1 MEFFTKFPVMERVS
15 LLEMKKGIDLSFRLF
30 SRKYG
35 DAIEAFFD
43 PLLFFLVW
51 LEKLLL
57 KTPWPII
64 ILVVATLA
72 WFGSRSWKLVV
83 GSAIA
88 FMLIGYFGMWND
100 CMATVAIIS
109 VCTIICIAI
118 GIPIGVV
125 MSKSDRVEKTI
136 IPVLDMMQTIPS
148 FVYLVPILMLLGIG
162 KVPGLIAVCIYAV
175 PPVIRLTNLGIR
187 EVDKETLEAC
197 DSYGATPFQ
206 KLTTVQIPLSLP
218 TIFAGVNQTIMMALA
233 MVVIASMIGVKGL
246 GVPILRAISNQYLAL
261 GLMNGLAI
269 VALAIIFDRITQ
281 EYGRRIQKHRGIKK
295 ISLGQFHLNLN
306 TDFSR
311 QNF

>member
-1 MEFFTKFPVMERVS
+1 MEFFSTFPVMERVA
-15 LLEMKKGIDLSFRLF
+15 LLELKKGIDLSFRLF

-57 KTPWPII
+57 NTPWPII

-83 GSAIA
+83 GSSIA
-88 FMLIGYFGMWND
+88 FILIGYFGMWND

-109 VCTIICIAI
+109 VCTIICIVI

-125 MSKSDRVEKTI
+125 MSKSDRVEKAI
-136 IPVLDMMQTIPS
+136 VPVLDMMQTIPS

-162 KVPGLIAVCIYAV
+162 KVPGLIAVCIYAL
-175 PPVIRLTNLGIR
+175 PPVVRLTNLGIR

-281 EYGRRIQKHRGIKK
+281 EYGRRIQKHRGITKK
-295 ISLGQFHLNLN
+295 
-306 TDFSR
+306 
-311 QNF
+311 

>member
-1 MEFFTKFPVMERVS
+1 MEFFTQFPVMERVP
-15 LLEMKKGIDLSFRLF
+15 LMELKKGIDLSFRLF

-35 DAIEAFFD
+35 DAIENFFD

-51 LEKLLL
+51 LEKLLIT
-57 KTPWPII
+57 TPWPII
-64 ILVVATLA
+64 IIVIGILA

-88 FMLIGYFGMWND
+88 FILIGYFGMWND

-109 VCTIICIAI
+109 VCTIICIAV

-125 MSKSDRVEKTI
+125 MSKSERAEKAI
-136 IPVLDMMQTIPS
+136 VPVLDMMQTIPS

-261 GLMNGLAI
+261 GLLNGLAI

-281 EYGRRIQKHRGIKK
+281 EYGRRIQKHRGQKK
-295 ISLGQFHLNLN
+295 
-306 TDFSR
+306 
-311 QNF
+311 

>member
-1 MEFFTKFPVMERVS
+1 MEFLTKFPVMERVP
-15 LLEMKKGIDLSFRLF
+15 LMELKKGIDLSFRLF

-35 DAIEAFFD
+35 DAIENFFD

-57 KTPWPII
+57 TTPWPII
-64 ILVVATLA
+64 ILVVAMLA

-83 GSAIA
+83 GSSIA

-109 VCTIICIAI
+109 VCTIICIVI

-136 IPVLDMMQTIPS
+136 VPVLDMMQTIPS

-281 EYGRRIQKHRGIKK
+281 EYGRRIQKHRVITKK
-295 ISLGQFHLNLN
+295 
-306 TDFSR
+306 
-311 QNF
+311 

>member
-1 MEFFTKFPVMERVS
+1 MEFFTKFPVMERTA
-15 LLEMKKGIDLSFRLF
+15 LMELKKSIDLSFRLF

-35 DAIEAFFD
+35 DAIESFFD
-43 PLLFFLVW
+43 PLLFFLVR

-57 KTPWPII
+57 ATPWPVI
-64 ILVVATLA
+64 ILVVAILA

-83 GSAIA
+83 GSAVA
-88 FMLIGYFGMWND
+88 FMLIGYFGMWED
-100 CMATVAIIS
+100 TMATVAIIT
-109 VCTIICIAI
+109 VCTILCIAV
-118 GIPIGVV
+118 GIPIGVL
-125 MSKSDRVEKTI
+125 MSKSDRAEKTI
-136 IPVLDMMQTIPS
+136 LPILDMMQTIPS

-162 KVPGLIAVCIYAV
+162 KVPGLIAVCIYAL
-175 PPVIRLTNLGIR
+175 PPVVRLTNLGIR

-206 KLTTVQIPLSLP
+206 KLTSVQIPLSLP

-281 EYGRRIQKHRGIKK
+281 QYGKRMQKHRGIQQK
-295 ISLGQFHLNLN
+295 
-306 TDFSR
+306 
-311 QNF
+311 

>member
-57 KTPWPII
+57 TTPWPII
-64 ILVVATLA
+64 ILVICILA

-100 CMATVAIIS
+100 CMATVAIIT
-109 VCTIICIAI
+109 VCTIICIAV

-125 MSKSDRVEKTI
+125 MSKSDRAEKAI
-136 IPVLDMMQTIPS
+136 VPVLDMMQTIPS

-162 KVPGLIAVCIYAV
+162 KVPGLIAVCIYAL
-175 PPVIRLTNLGIR
+175 PPVVRLTNLGIR

-281 EYGRRIQKHRGIKK
+281 EYGRRIQKHRGITKK
-295 ISLGQFHLNLN
+295 
-306 TDFSR
+306 
-311 QNF
+311 

>member
-1 MEFFTKFPVMERVS
+1 ME
-15 LLEMKKGIDLSFRLF
+15 LKKGIDLSFRLF

-35 DAIEAFFD
+35 DAIESFFD

-57 KTPWPII
+57 TTPWPII
-64 ILVVATLA
+64 ILVVCILA

-83 GSAIA
+83 GSSIA

-100 CMATVAIIS
+100 CMATVAIIT

-118 GIPIGVV
+118 GIPIGVI
-125 MSKSDRVEKTI
+125 MSKSNRVERAI

-162 KVPGLIAVCIYAV
+162 KVPGLIAVCIYAL
-175 PPVIRLTNLGIR
+175 PPVVRLTNLGIR

-281 EYGRRIQKHRGIKK
+281 EYGRRIQKHRGTTTKK
-295 ISLGQFHLNLN
+295 
-306 TDFSR
+306 
-311 QNF
+311 

>member
-1 MEFFTKFPVMERVS
+1 MERTD
-15 LLEMKKGIDLSFRLF
+15 LMELKKAIDLGFRLF

-35 DAIEAFFD
+35 DAIESFFD
-43 PLLFFLVW
+43 PLLFFLVR

-57 KTPWPII
+57 ATPWPII
-64 ILVVATLA
+64 ILVVAILA
-72 WFGSRSWKLVV
+72 WLGSRSWKLVA
-83 GSAIA
+83 GSAVA
-88 FMLIGYFGMWND
+88 FMLIGYFGMWED
-100 CMATVAIIS
+100 TMATVAIIT
-109 VCTIICIAI
+109 VCTILCIAV
-118 GIPIGVV
+118 GIPIGVL
-125 MSKSDRVEKTI
+125 MSKSDRTEKTI
-136 IPVLDMMQTIPS
+136 LPILDMMQTIPS

-162 KVPGLIAVCIYAV
+162 KVPGLIAVCIYAL
-175 PPVIRLTNLGIR
+175 PPVVRLTNLGIR

-261 GLMNGLAI
+261 GLLNGLAI

-281 EYGRRIQKHRGIKK
+281 EYGRRIQKHRGQKK
-295 ISLGQFHLNLN
+295 
-306 TDFSR
+306 
-311 QNF
+311 

>member
-1 MEFFTKFPVMERVS
+1 MEFFTQFPVMERVP
-15 LLEMKKGIDLSFRLF
+15 LMELKKGIDLSFRLF

-35 DAIEAFFD
+35 DAIENFFD

-51 LEKLLL
+51 LEKLLIT
-57 KTPWPII
+57 TPWPII
-64 ILVVATLA
+64 ILVICILA

-88 FMLIGYFGMWND
+88 FLLIGYFGMWND
-100 CMATVAIIS
+100 CMATVAIIT
-109 VCTIICIAI
+109 VCTIICIAV

-125 MSKSDRVEKTI
+125 MSKSDRAEKAI
-136 IPVLDMMQTIPS
+136 VPVLDMMQTIPS

-261 GLMNGLAI
+261 GLLNGLAI

-281 EYGRRIQKHRGIKK
+281 EYGRRIQKHRGQKK
-295 ISLGQFHLNLN
+295 
-306 TDFSR
+306 
-311 QNF
+311 

>member
-1 MEFFTKFPVMERVS
+1 ME
-15 LLEMKKGIDLSFRLF
+15 LKKGIDLSFRLF

-35 DAIEAFFD
+35 DAIENFFD

-57 KTPWPII
+57 TTPWPII
-64 ILVVATLA
+64 ILVIGMLA

-83 GSAIA
+83 GSSIA

-100 CMATVAIIS
+100 CMATVAIIT
-109 VCTIICIAI
+109 VCTIICISV
-118 GIPIGVV
+118 GIPIGVL
-125 MSKSDRVEKTI
+125 MSKSDRVEKAI

-162 KVPGLIAVCIYAV
+162 KVPGLIAVCIYAL
-175 PPVIRLTNLGIR
+175 PPVVRLTNLGIR

-281 EYGRRIQKHRGIKK
+281 EYGRRIQKHRGTTTKK
-295 ISLGQFHLNLN
+295 
-306 TDFSR
+306 
-311 QNF
+311 

>member
-1 MEFFTKFPVMERVS
+1 MEFFTQFPVMERVS
-15 LLEMKKGIDLSFRLF
+15 LLELKKGIDLSFRLF

-51 LEKLLL
+51 LEKLLIT
-57 KTPWPII
+57 TPWPII
-64 ILVVATLA
+64 IIVIGILA

-100 CMATVAIIS
+100 CMATVAIIT
-109 VCTIICIAI
+109 VCTIICIAV

-125 MSKSDRVEKTI
+125 MSKSDRVEKAI
-136 IPVLDMMQTIPS
+136 VPVLDMMQTIPS

-175 PPVIRLTNLGIR
+175 PPVVRLTNLGIR

-261 GLMNGLAI
+261 GLLNGLAI

-281 EYGRRIQKHRGIKK
+281 EYGRRIQKHRGQKK
-295 ISLGQFHLNLN
+295 
-306 TDFSR
+306 
-311 QNF
+311 

>member
-1 MEFFTKFPVMERVS
+1 MEFFTKFPVMERVP
-15 LLEMKKGIDLSFRLF
+15 LMELKKGIDLSFRLF

-35 DAIEAFFD
+35 DAIESFFD

-57 KTPWPII
+57 TTPWPII
-64 ILVVATLA
+64 ILVIGILA

-100 CMATVAIIS
+100 CMATVAIIT
-109 VCTIICIAI
+109 VCTIICISV

-125 MSKSDRVEKTI
+125 MSKSDRVEKAI

-162 KVPGLIAVCIYAV
+162 KVPGLIAVCIYAL
-175 PPVIRLTNLGIR
+175 PPVVRLTNLGIR

-261 GLMNGLAI
+261 GLLNGLAI

-281 EYGRRIQKHRGIKK
+281 EYGRRIQKHRGITKK
-295 ISLGQFHLNLN
+295 
-306 TDFSR
+306 
-311 QNF
+311 

>member
-15 LLEMKKGIDLSFRLF
+15 LLELKKGIDLSFRLF

-35 DAIEAFFD
+35 DAIENFFD
-43 PLLFFLVW
+43 PLLFFLVK

-57 KTPWPII
+57 TTPWPII
-64 ILVVATLA
+64 ILVIGILA

-83 GSAIA
+83 GSSIA

-109 VCTIICIAI
+109 VCTTVCIAV
-118 GIPIGVV
+118 GIPIGII
-125 MSKSDRVEKTI
+125 MSKSNRAEKTI
-136 IPVLDMMQTIPS
+136 LPILDMMQTIPS

-162 KVPGLIAVCIYAV
+162 KVPGLIAVCIYAL

-187 EVDKETLEAC
+187 EVDKEALEA
-197 DSYGATPFQ
+197 SEAFGATPFQ
-206 KLTTVQIPLSLP
+206 KLRSVQIPLSLP

-281 EYGRRIQKHRGIKK
+281 EYGRRIQRHRGQKK
-295 ISLGQFHLNLN
+295 
-306 TDFSR
+306 
-311 QNF
+311 